1 MNGRRIF
8 RGTINALIH
17 MIHVYLV
24 DDADMPDSL
33 RHNGVNSGLD
43 RFFVMAR

>member
-8 RGTINALIH
+8 RRPINALIH
-17 MIHVYLV
+17 VIHVNLV

-33 RHNGVNSGLD
+33 RHYGVNSGLD